1 MYHDQIVK
9 SNQILLCSNILK
21 SLHPMSGEGTEDD
34 LPVGEGKWAELSY
47 LASFTYIKRQTKSLN
62 W

>member
-21 SLHPMSGEGTEDD
+21 SLDPMPGEGTEDD
-34 LPVGEGKWAELSY
+34 LPV
-47 LASFTYIKRQTKSLN
+47 
-62 W
+62 